1 MYLVYNRE
9 YELVAELSDF
19 SKVKEAV
26 GEDLVE
32 QDVNSLVFK
41 RGKTVVTEDSIKR
54 LVHGIVGQEKDLVA
68 EYIAQDLESQE
79 DETVDLRTQNK
90 QLEERQATIKAKL
103 RGISDTLGER
113 LEELGGEI
121 SKNTPVTKA
130 SSVNAKHKDFR
141 VTKSESE
148 SKTYR
153 GSRGVLSSKEGVI
166 RGANIAEIDKEVEK
180 EADKEADKE
189 VVKEVVKDD
198 ITSVEKLV
206 RNRRKSE
213 KREINFKNIIENE
226 RIPQISKLK
235 GSKYVKR
242 DVVAEYIG
250 LDREHV
256 DYLLNNTLKE
266 CGGSV
271 EYQNMNVLSPAEAVW
286 VMVSALTKRNGYG
299 GDKRFI
305 KAQFNAVDF
314 YPDWEEQKEDIVAL
328 LK

>member
-54 LVHGIVGQEKDLVA
+54 LVHGIVGHEKDLVA

-113 LEELGGEI
+113 LEELGGE
-121 SKNTPVTKA
+121 SPKNTPVTKA

-166 RGANIAEIDKEVEK
+166 RGANIAEIDKE
-180 EADKEADKE
+180 ADKE
-189 VVKEVVKDD
+189 VVKED

>member
-1 MYLVYNRE
+1 M
-9 YELVAELSDF
+9 
-19 SKVKEAV
+19 
-26 GEDLVE
+26 
-32 QDVNSLVFK
+32 
-41 RGKTVVTEDSIKR
+41 
-54 LVHGIVGQEKDLVA
+54 
-68 EYIAQDLESQE
+68 
-79 DETVDLRTQNK
+79 
-90 QLEERQATIKAKL
+90 
-103 RGISDTLGER
+103 
-113 LEELGGEI
+113 
-121 SKNTPVTKA
+121 
-130 SSVNAKHKDFR
+130 
-141 VTKSESE
+141 
-148 SKTYR
+148 
-153 GSRGVLSSKEGVI
+153 
-166 RGANIAEIDKEVEK
+166 
-180 EADKEADKE
+180 
-189 VVKEVVKDD
+189 
-198 ITSVEKLV
+198 

>member
-103 RGISDTLGER
+103 QGISDTLGER

-121 SKNTPVTKA
+121 SKNTPVTKE
-130 SSVNAKHKDFR
+130 SSVNAKNKDFR

-166 RGANIAEIDKEVEK
+166 RGANIAEIDKEV
-180 EADKEADKE
+180 DKE
-189 VVKEVVKDD
+189 VVQED

-213 KREINFKNIIENE
+213 KREINYKNIIENE

>member
-19 SKVKEAV
+19 SKVKESV

-54 LVHGIVGQEKDLVA
+54 LVHGIVGHEKDLVA

-113 LEELGGEI
+113 LEELGGE
-121 SKNTPVTKA
+121 SPKNTTVTKS
-130 SSVNAKHKDFR
+130 SSVNAKNKDFR

-166 RGANIAEIDKEVEK
+166 RGANIAEIDKEV
-180 EADKEADKE
+180 DKE
-189 VVKEVVKDD
+189 VVQEG

>member
-54 LVHGIVGQEKDLVA
+54 LVHGIVGHEKDLVA

-113 LEELGGEI
+113 LEELGGE
-121 SKNTPVTKA
+121 SPKNTPVTKA
-130 SSVNAKHKDFR
+130 SSVNAKNKDFR

-166 RGANIAEIDKEVEK
+166 RGANIAEIDKE
-180 EADKEADKE
+180 ADKE
-189 VVKEVVKDD
+189 VVKEVVKED

-226 RIPQISKLK
+226 RIPQISQLK

-314 YPDWEEQKEDIVAL
+314 YPDWEEQKEDIVTL

>member
-54 LVHGIVGQEKDLVA
+54 LVHGIVGHEKDLVA

-113 LEELGGEI
+113 LEELGGE
-121 SKNTPVTKA
+121 SPKNTTVTKA

-148 SKTYR
+148 PKTYR
-153 GSRGVLSSKEGVI
+153 GSRGLLSSKEGVI
-166 RGANIAEIDKEVEK
+166 RGANIAEIDKE
-180 EADKEADKE
+180 ADKEVEKE
-189 VVKEVVKDD
+189 VVKED

>member
-121 SKNTPVTKA
+121 PKNTPVTNA
-130 SSVNAKHKDFR
+130 SSDNAKHKDFR

-166 RGANIAEIDKEVEK
+166 RGANIAEIDKE
-180 EADKEADKE
+180 ADKE
-189 VVKEVVKDD
+189 VVKED

-226 RIPQISKLK
+226 RIPQISKIK

>member
-166 RGANIAEIDKEVEK
+166 SGANISEIDKEASK
-180 EADKEADKE
+180 EAEE
-189 VVKEVVKDD
+189 ED

-226 RIPQISKLK
+226 RIPQISKIK

>member
-54 LVHGIVGQEKDLVA
+54 LVHGIVGHEKDLVA

-113 LEELGGEI
+113 LEELGGE
-121 SKNTPVTKA
+121 SPKNTPVVKEP
-130 SSVNAKHKDFR
+130 SVNAKHKDFR

-166 RGANIAEIDKEVEK
+166 RGANIAEIDKEAGK
-180 EADKEADKE
+180 EAGKEVEKE
-189 VVKEVVKDD
+189 VVKED

>member
-54 LVHGIVGQEKDLVA
+54 LVHGIVGHEKDLVA

-113 LEELGGEI
+113 LEELGGE
-121 SKNTPVTKA
+121 SPKNTPVTKA
-130 SSVNAKHKDFR
+130 SSVNAKNKDFR

-166 RGANIAEIDKEVEK
+166 RGANTAEI
-180 EADKEADKE
+180 DKEADKE
-189 VVKEVVKDD
+189 VVKED

-286 VMVSALTKRNGYG
+286 VMVSALTKRSGYG

>member
-54 LVHGIVGQEKDLVA
+54 LVHGIVGHEKDLVA

-113 LEELGGEI
+113 LEELGGE
-121 SKNTPVTKA
+121 SPKNTPVTKE
-130 SSVNAKHKDFR
+130 SSVNAKNKDFR

-166 RGANIAEIDKEVEK
+166 RGANISEIDKEAGK
-180 EADKEADKE
+180 EAEE
-189 VVKEVVKDD
+189 ED

-213 KREINFKNIIENE
+213 KREINYKNIIENE

-266 CGGSV
+266 CGGSM

>member
-54 LVHGIVGQEKDLVA
+54 LVHGIVGHEKDLVA

-121 SKNTPVTKA
+121 PKNTPVTNA
-130 SSVNAKHKDFR
+130 SSDNAKQKDFM

-166 RGANIAEIDKEVEK
+166 RGANIAEIDKE
-180 EADKEADKE
+180 ADKEVEKE
-189 VVKEVVKDD
+189 VVKED

>member
-121 SKNTPVTKA
+121 SKNTPVTKE
-130 SSVNAKHKDFR
+130 SSVNAKNKDFR

-166 RGANIAEIDKEVEK
+166 SGANISEIDKEASK
-180 EADKEADKE
+180 EAEE
-189 VVKEVVKDD
+189 ED

>member
-121 SKNTPVTKA
+121 PKNTPVTKA
-130 SSVNAKHKDFR
+130 SSVNAKNKDFR

-166 RGANIAEIDKEVEK
+166 RGANIAEIDKE
-180 EADKEADKE
+180 ADKE
-189 VVKEVVKDD
+189 VVKED

>member
-121 SKNTPVTKA
+121 SKNTPVTKE
-130 SSVNAKHKDFR
+130 SSVNAKNKDFR

-166 RGANIAEIDKEVEK
+166 RGANIAEIDKEV
-180 EADKEADKE
+180 DKE
-189 VVKEVVKDD
+189 VVQEG

-213 KREINFKNIIENE
+213 KREINYKNIIENE